1 MSERERVL
9 TAAREVA
16 AAIGRRDVTAL
27 AGWLAPGFVARS
39 PGGSSSDAG
48 TFLRAVEQIPGEILA
63 VDLHQVE
70 IDLFDDEALV
80 TGLQHAQVRLDGNLI
95 DDRRAF
101 VDYFARIAGEWRI
114 RVAVD
119 LPSPP

>member
-1 MSERERVL
+1 MSDRERVL
-9 TAAREVA
+9 TTAREIA
-16 AAIGRRDVTAL
+16 AAIGRRDVKSL
-27 AGWLAPGFVARS
+27 ARSLAPGFVARS
-39 PGGSSSDAG
+39 PGGASSDAD

-70 IDLFDDEALV
+70 VDLFDDEALV
-80 TGLQHAQVRLDGNLI
+80 TGIQHARVRVNGDLI

-101 VDYFARIAGEWRI
+101 VDYFARIGGEWRI

-119 LPSPP
+119 LPAPP